1 MPDKKR
7 AAVFLAC
14 VGSTAYGI
22 FRTFQFER
30 ADDRSDV
37 TKIIEAFERHCI
49 GEANVTYE
57 RYIFHQRVQQPGE
70 TFDDFLADLRKMSRT
85 CEFGQLEDSLIRNS
99 IVIGIKD
106 EPTRRRHL
114 LQVKIVSLGDAIDA
128 CKASEATSRRLR
140 IMGVAGEVEALE
152 TSSHR
157 QPSSPRAAPRDAS
170 QSRRCKYCD

>member
-1 MPDKKR
+1 MATSASTIPAPSDWERFRSEWENYEIAADLTDVPDKKR

-22 FRTFQFER
+22 FRNFQFER

-70 TFDDFLADLRKMSRT
+70 TFDDFLANFRKMFRT
-85 CEFGQLEDSLIRNS
+85 CEFGQLEGSDS
-99 IVIGIKD
+99 
-106 EPTRRRHL
+106 
-114 LQVKIVSLGDAIDA
+114 
-128 CKASEATSRRLR
+128 
-140 IMGVAGEVEALE
+140 
-152 TSSHR
+152 
-157 QPSSPRAAPRDAS
+157 
-170 QSRRCKYCD
+170 